1 MVFGRGRKRGLEDD
15 EAEAPTRWSPW
26 NFMPQRK
33 RARADAEER
42 TCRLCYGGEED
53 GPLVQPCACR
63 GSIRWI
69 HEHCLTKWRCTS
81 TNEDAAYRCGQCST
95 ETHSGGCPDPNA
107 NPERPQP

>member
-63 GSIRWI
+63 GTAKWV
-69 HEHCLTKWRCTS
+69 HKHCLEAWRRTAER
-81 TNEDAAYRCGQCST
+81 EDAPTAAFSAWTTTATR
-95 ETHSGGCPDPNA
+95 
-107 NPERPQP
+107 